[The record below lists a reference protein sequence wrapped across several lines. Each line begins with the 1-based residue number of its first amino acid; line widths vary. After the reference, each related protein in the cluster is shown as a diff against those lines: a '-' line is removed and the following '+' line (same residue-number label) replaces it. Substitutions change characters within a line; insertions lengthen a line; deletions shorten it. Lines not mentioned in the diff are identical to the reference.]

1 MKKGLIYCFLVAFI
15 LSNMLLIGCYVPAS
29 LDPMSRF
36 YEKQAKRIDDQIS
49 EIRGT
54 NRTKTKYPTNQST
67 LPTASYTPTPNFDT
81 QQTVIS
87 NWGQP
92 SETFISP
99 SGKVEIFIYNKEYK
113 GHQIAVLAF
122 IGQKLHKIIPMTQ
135 KNYQGFRTKLTETQ
149 NIATLF
155 GLSE

>member
-1 MKKGLIYCFLVAFI
+1 MKREELTIWLV
-15 LSNMLLIGCYVPAS
+15 MCLLVTMISISGCGPLLGAAVSTTKVIAAG
-29 LDPMSRF
+29 M
-36 YEKQAKRIDDQIS
+36 ETKKKI
-49 EIRGT
+49 T
-54 NRTKTKYPTNQST
+54 TTKTFNPA
-67 LPTASYTPTPNFDT
+67 PGIDT
-81 QQTVIS
+81 QESIIFT
-87 NWGQP
+87 WGQP